1 MSEKLTPE
9 QKIEIMFDQFQ
20 EFKHDWKDYK
30 KEDRAHREKLNE
42 IVTRHDERIKN
53 IWKIPAA
60 ISGAI
65 GAITGAVTF
74 ILSLI
79 KP

>member
-1 MSEKLTPE
+1 MDKFSDNQML
-9 QKIEIMFDQFQ
+9 EIILR
-20 EFKHDWKDYK
+20 EFKEFKNDWKEYK
-30 KEDRAHREKLNE
+30 KEDRAHREKINE

-65 GAITGAVTF
+65 GIIIGTITF
-74 ILSLI
+74 IISI
-79 KP
+79 IPKS

>member
-9 QKIEIMFDQFQ
+9 QMIEIMYR
-20 EFKHDWKDYK
+20 EFNTYKEDWKEYK
-30 KEDRAHREKLNE
+30 KEDRAHREKINE

-79 KP
+79 KL